1 MTVDRYD
8 CPNCEVK
15 GASGT
20 LAVRNPDSGHLANL
34 LKRRREITT

>member
-8 CPNCEVK
+8 RPHCEVK
-15 GASGT
+15 SASGT
-20 LAVRNPDSGHLANL
+20 LAVQNPDSGQLANL